1 MGFNKN
7 KDYKEGETSV
17 ETKYIIDVAL
27 EVFVFFVFSGI
38 VFRPID
44 AVGIDS
50 SGDRKGGENERGSDS
65 DELCGGREFD
75 SDFHA
80 ERPASRGE
88 PQHGEEDS
96 GRGVEAL

>member
-1 MGFNKN
+1 M
-7 KDYKEGETSV
+7 
-17 ETKYIIDVAL
+17 
-27 EVFVFFVFSGI
+27 
-38 VFRPID
+38 FRSID

-50 SGDRKGGENERGSDS
+50 SGNGKSGESERGSDS

-80 ERPASRGE
+80 ERPSSRSK
-88 PQHGEEDS
+88 PQHGEEDG